1 MLRGSAIER
10 LAQQPPE
17 GKPLFSIMPFVV
29 ISILSTLIVLGI
41 MVLVHEFGHFAMAKL
56 FRVKVEV
63 FSIGFGKRLFGF
75 RRGDTDYR
83 LSLLPL
89 GGYVKMQG
97 ELGGDGTVPLET
109 TVLSG
114 TAATG
119 DAPRDSGDLNAKP
132 RWQRV
137 LIALAGPVANFILAL
152 VLMTGLYMMHNEVDA
167 YRSKPADIDFVT
179 QNSPAA
185 SAGLKAGD
193 RIVHFDSRNNPTWDD
208 VWVRIEV
215 NLGQKV
221 PVTVLRDGERV
232 STTLAVTSP
241 RNPDDF
247 SIGTLGIVPLM
258 QTTPVVVHAVTPG
271 MPAGKSGLKSG
282 DKMLSLN
289 GMPLHS
295 VSAMLA
301 FLQQN
306 HDAPV
311 TMKVQSGST
320 VHDLQVTPLLAD
332 NSDGGK
338 SYQLGFE
345 AEPPPFKVQKLA
357 LAGGDDP
364 VGKVQRE
371 ELQPD
376 HRSAAPHG
384 DAPHGGAE
392 PERADRYCARDWT
405 GRNLAGMAADHRAD
419 DDHQPEP
426 RHLQSAAGSDPGWRR
441 DPAAADRKHAAAR
454 SGSEVQ
460 GTHLPGSLRAAVA
473 VRGVRDDQR
482 HHQAADPLEGQ
493 AVSEPR
499 SGGFGRLHGGKS

>member
-1 MLRGSAIER
+1 
-10 LAQQPPE
+10 
-17 GKPLFSIMPFVV
+17 MPFVV

-215 NLGQKV
+215 NLGQRV

-258 QTTPVVVHAVTPG
+258 QPTPVVVHAVTPG

-282 DKMLSLN
+282 DKVLSLN
-289 GMPLHS
+289 GVPLHS

-311 TMKVQSGST
+311 TVKVQSGST
-320 VHDLQVTPLLAD
+320 VHDLQVTPLLSD

-338 SYQLGFE
+338 SYQMGFE

-357 LAGGDDP
+357 LPAAMIQS
-364 VGKVQRE
+364 VKFNVKNSSLIIEVLRRMVTRHMAVQNLSGPIGIARE
-371 ELQPD
+371 TGL
-376 HRSAAPHG
+376 AA
-384 DAPHGGAE
+384 
-392 PERADRYCARDWT
+392 T
-405 GRNLAGMAADHRAD
+405 
-419 DDHQPEP
+419 
-426 RHLQSAAGSDPGWRR
+426 SPGWQPIIALMTIISLNLGIFNLLPVPILDGGVILLLLIESMLRHDLDQKFKER
-441 DPAAADRKHAAAR
+441 IYQGAFVLLLLFAAFVMINDITK
-454 SGSEVQ
+454 
-460 GTHLPGSLRAAVA
+460 LPILSKVK
-473 VRGVRDDQR
+473 
-482 HHQAADPLEGQ
+482 P
-493 AVSEPR
+493 
-499 SGGFGRLHGGKS
+499 